1 MICINLSCYED
12 ILHKRE
18 LTGGRSNGKSFSLI
32 FSEMFLSPR
41 NYMYEGATL
50 AICRGGGM
58 SSNLGGGG
66 TFEFSFTLLSRRR
79 FAPPRLHSFTGA
91 FRARDIMTSL
101 Q

>member
-32 FSEMFLSPR
+32 FSEMFSSPR

-66 TFEFSFTLLSRRR
+66 ALLNFHLHCSLGGASRHLACTRSQVH
-79 FAPPRLHSFTGA
+79 FGLV
-91 FRARDIMTSL
+91 I
-101 Q
+101 